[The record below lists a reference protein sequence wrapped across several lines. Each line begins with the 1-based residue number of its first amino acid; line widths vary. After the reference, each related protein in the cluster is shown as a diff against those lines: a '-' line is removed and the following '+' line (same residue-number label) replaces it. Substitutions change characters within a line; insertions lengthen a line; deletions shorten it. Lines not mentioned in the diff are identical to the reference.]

1 MSITA
6 QIRPPTPWLPDLNW
20 RERTGLTLD
29 DVEQLARAGA
39 FTDDDDLELING
51 RLVPQ
56 KPAGS
61 PVGRRHAVVKE
72 QLTRELMRL
81 TLTRKALQDVFVAG
95 GPQFNLSNDKF
106 AKPDILLRPMKI
118 VTADVRG
125 PTALLVIEVSDT
137 SLMHLSD
144 KALLYATHGVQDY
157 WVIDAWS
164 LVTTVHR
171 GPAAGGFGS
180 IVPVPPNQLLVP
192 LLLPNLQ
199 LRLDQLAV

>member
-1 MSITA
+1 MSINA
-6 QIRPPTPWLPDLNW
+6 QIRPPAPRLPDLNW
-20 RERTGLTLD
+20 RERSELTLD

-51 RLVPQ
+51 RLVLM
-56 KPAGS
+56 S
-61 PVGRRHAVVKE
+61 PVGRRHEVVKE

-95 GPQFNLSNDKF
+95 EPQFNLSNDKF
-106 AKPDILLRPMKI
+106 AKPDILLRPMTI
-118 VTADVRG
+118 LTADLRG

-137 SLMHLSD
+137 SLMHDLGD
-144 KALLYATHGVQDY
+144 KALLYAAHGVQDY

-171 GPAAGGFGS
+171 GPAAGGFAS
-180 IVPVPPNQLLVP
+180 IVLVPKNQPLVP
-192 LLLPNLQ
+192 LLVPALKLQ
-199 LRLDQLAV
+199 LEQLAV